1 MSENLVACEFEDSTN
16 CVWNAQVQ
24 GNGIGESF
32 VDVNGIAYYAT
43 DGKLPDF
50 TLGETGVTLNNGHV
64 WSNNDHL
71 NIRTEG
77 GTVNYHA
84 EAKCGNIPAPPECSL
99 KMQYA
104 ANDIGQTLIP
114 WDHLGI
120 ADGSCVEWVQYA
132 KTNYHYGENG
142 ESSYCIGGDDG
153 EEVIPE
159 TQEPPFECPP
169 NKVPGWLDE
178 NGNPQGCVD
187 NNPTPL
193 EPKELPLLEEV
204 PEVVVEVPVIVDPV
218 PEELAN
224 TGTGDVV
231 VGLLIGLALLTTGV
245 VLFIKGRKNK

>member
-16 CVWNAQVQ
+16 CVWNAQEQ
-24 GNGIGESF
+24 GNGAGESF
-32 VDVNGIAYYAT
+32 VDVNGVAYYAT
-43 DGKLPDF
+43 DGQVPDF
-50 TLGETGVTLNNGHV
+50 TLGEAGVTLNNGHV

-71 NIRTEG
+71 NVRTEN

-84 EAKCGNIPAPPECSL
+84 EAKCGNIPVPPECSL

-104 ANDIGQTLIP
+104 ANDIGQTIIP

-120 ADGSCVEWVQYA
+120 AAGSCVEWVQYA
-132 KTNYHYGENG
+132 QTNYHYGENG
-142 ESSYCIGGDDG
+142 ESSYCIGGDVG
-153 EEVIPE
+153 EEVI
-159 TQEPPFECPP
+159 
-169 NKVPGWLDE
+169 
-178 NGNPQGCVD
+178 
-187 NNPTPL
+187 
-193 EPKELPLLEEV
+193 

-231 VGLLIGLALLTTGV
+231 VGLLIGLALLAAGV

>member
-1 MSENLVACEFEDSTN
+1 MSENLIACEFEDSTN

-43 DGKLPDF
+43 DGQVPDF
-50 TLGETGVTLNNGHV
+50 TLGEAGVTLNNGHV

-71 NIRTEG
+71 NIRTES

-84 EAKCGNIPAPPECSL
+84 EAKCGNIPVPPECSL

-132 KTNYHYGENG
+132 QTNYHYGENG

-153 EEVIPE
+153 EEVI
-159 TQEPPFECPP
+159 
-169 NKVPGWLDE
+169 
-178 NGNPQGCVD
+178 
-187 NNPTPL
+187 
-193 EPKELPLLEEV
+193 

>member
-16 CVWNAQVQ
+16 CVWNAQEQ

-32 VDVNGIAYYAT
+32 VDVNGVAYYAT
-43 DGKLPDF
+43 EGQLPDF
-50 TLGETGVTLNNGHV
+50 TLGESGVTLNNGHV
-64 WSNNDHL
+64 WSDNDHL
-71 NIRTEG
+71 NVRTDS

-84 EAKCGNIPAPPECSL
+84 EAKCGSVPAPAECSV

-104 ANDIGQTLIP
+104 ANDIGQTFIP
-114 WDHLGI
+114 WDHLGVV
-120 ADGSCVEWVQYA
+120 DGSCIEWVQYA
-132 KTNYHYGENG
+132 QTNYHYGENG

-153 EEVIPE
+153 EEVI
-159 TQEPPFECPP
+159 
-169 NKVPGWLDE
+169 
-178 NGNPQGCVD
+178 
-187 NNPTPL
+187 
-193 EPKELPLLEEV
+193 